1 MRHFELSGKRALI
14 SVIVPVYNVE
24 SFLIRCISS
33 IREQTNRNLEI
44 ILIYDGSEDASGE
57 ICDTLAK
64 EDSRISVIHKQNAGL
79 SSARNVGLDNA
90 KGEYISFID
99 SDDWVMKNYFENMLN
114 MLVLME
120 GDIISAK
127 YMYTKKYIN
136 EPMKKDEKI
145 KVFDKNSAK
154 EWYLRSLFS
163 AINDSSCCTKL
174 YRKSAIGDCRFEE
187 GRLYEDIVFNWN
199 VLDRVD
205 KYLYLPN
212 IGYYYYLRNNS
223 TTNKNIFSQKNYDS
237 IYSAEYI
244 RDSIDFKCQELKKIS
259 EQYLA
264 KAHFSILVKMIRTR
278 YQNIEDIERE
288 RLILRKM
295 EKEILVS
302 PLSIKKKLI
311 SLTLCFQPV
320 IKILMKG

>member
-1 MRHFELSGKRALI
+1 M
-14 SVIVPVYNVE
+14 
-24 SFLIRCISS
+24 
-33 IREQTNRNLEI
+33 
-44 ILIYDGSEDASGE
+44 
-57 ICDTLAK
+57 
-64 EDSRISVIHKQNAGL
+64 
-79 SSARNVGLDNA
+79 
-90 KGEYISFID
+90 
-99 SDDWVMKNYFENMLN
+99 
-114 MLVLME
+114 
-120 GDIISAK
+120 
-127 YMYTKKYIN
+127 
-136 EPMKKDEKI
+136 
-145 KVFDKNSAK
+145 
-154 EWYLRSLFS
+154 
-163 AINDSSCCTKL
+163 

>member
-33 IREQTNRNLEI
+33 IREQTYRNLEI
-44 ILIYDGSEDASGE
+44 LLIDDGSEDASGE

-127 YMYTKKYIN
+127 YMYTKK
-136 EPMKKDEKI
+136 
-145 KVFDKNSAK
+145 
-154 EWYLRSLFS
+154 
-163 AINDSSCCTKL
+163 
-174 YRKSAIGDCRFEE
+174 
-187 GRLYEDIVFNWN
+187 
-199 VLDRVD
+199 
-205 KYLYLPN
+205 
-212 IGYYYYLRNNS
+212 
-223 TTNKNIFSQKNYDS
+223 
-237 IYSAEYI
+237 
-244 RDSIDFKCQELKKIS
+244 
-259 EQYLA
+259 
-264 KAHFSILVKMIRTR
+264 
-278 YQNIEDIERE
+278 
-288 RLILRKM
+288 
-295 EKEILVS
+295 
-302 PLSIKKKLI
+302 
-311 SLTLCFQPV
+311 
-320 IKILMKG
+320 